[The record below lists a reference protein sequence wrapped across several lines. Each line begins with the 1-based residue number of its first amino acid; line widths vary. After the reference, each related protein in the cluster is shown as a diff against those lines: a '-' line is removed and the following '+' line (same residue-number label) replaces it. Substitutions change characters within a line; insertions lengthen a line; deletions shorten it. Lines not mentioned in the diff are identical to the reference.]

1 MPVQFGCLFWY
12 FSAGSGSFVLHQTC
26 NPHFVVLPW
35 YCHCRTSN
43 WHSLQV
49 AAAERISTEFKSL
62 AVAKYILMVLYCRC
76 RNINWH
82 LSCRCR
88 AYFKHI
94 LTVITNAAA
103 VDTNILVCDMSL
115 PCIFLFL
122 FMYLPLPGTIQVN
135 LM

>member
-1 MPVQFGCLFWY
+1 
-12 FSAGSGSFVLHQTC
+12 
-26 NPHFVVLPW
+26 
-35 YCHCRTSN
+35 
-43 WHSLQV
+43 LQG
-49 AAAERISTEFKSL
+49 AAAEHISIEFECNSL
-62 AVAKYILMVLYCRC
+62 AVAEYILMVLYCRC

-103 VDTNILVCDMSL
+103 VNTNDILVCDMRHAIAMHLSVF
-115 PCIFLFL
+115 IYVFD
-122 FMYLPLPGTIQVN
+122 LPLPDTIQLD